1 LELNGK
7 QKRFLRSL
15 GNKIKSTVSI
25 GKMGV
30 TDNTCLS
37 ISNAFNTGEL
47 VKVKIQDGCEETK
60 ENVAEA
66 VEEGTG
72 AVLVQIL
79 GNTLLLYKRNH
90 EKPKINLP

>member
-1 LELNGK
+1 LELTGK

-15 GNKIKSTVSI
+15 GNKITATVSI

-30 TDNTCLS
+30 TENTCLS
-37 ISNAFNTGEL
+37 ISNAFHTHEL

-60 ENVAEA
+60 ENVALM
-66 VEEGTG
+66 VERGTG
-72 AVLVQIL
+72 GAVVQIL

>member
-1 LELNGK
+1 MELTGK

-15 GNKIKSTVSI
+15 GNGVKSTVSI

-30 TDNTCLS
+30 TEHTYLS
-37 ISNAFNTGEL
+37 ISNAFHTHEL
-47 VKVKIQDGCEETK
+47 VKVKIQDGCMEAK
-60 ENVAEA
+60 EDVGESVAK
-66 VEEGTG
+66 GTG

-79 GNTLLLYKRNH
+79 GNTLLLYKRND